1 MNIEEVFKI
10 IFGSCCVLLLFG
22 LGGLGWYMHFAEKK
36 IVREGETL
44 FAPIVQANNE
54 LFLPGKRDLPA
65 QVLICFEPD
74 SPPLRQRLLR
84 IAARAGELKE
94 REPADAQEEVVAG
107 FVRDESARWG
117 KREQLPLEFAEG
129 LTVYAVAVSIVRD
142 QLPERRLTRRFIFC
156 RAIPGDEGDVVMIR
170 HE

>member
-1 MNIEEVFKI
+1 MNIVEVFKI

-22 LGGLGWYMHFAEKK
+22 LGGLGWYTHFAEKR

-74 SPPLRQRLLR
+74 GPPLRL
-84 IAARAGELKE
+84 AARAGELKE
-94 REPADAQEEVVAG
+94 REPANAQEEVVAG
-107 FVRDESARWG
+107 FVRDEIARWG
-117 KREQLPLEFAEG
+117 KREQLPLEFSEG

-142 QLPERRLTRRFIFC
+142 HLPERRLTRRFICC
-156 RAIPGDEGDVVMIR
+156 RAIPGDEGDVVMIPCESSSR
-170 HE
+170 